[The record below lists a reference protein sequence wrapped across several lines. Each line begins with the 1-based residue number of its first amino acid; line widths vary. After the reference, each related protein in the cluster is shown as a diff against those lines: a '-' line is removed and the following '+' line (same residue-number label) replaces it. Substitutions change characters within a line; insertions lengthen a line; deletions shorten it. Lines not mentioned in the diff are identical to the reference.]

1 MTPPFLLED
10 RAEVTMADFQL
21 ALCHIVPS
29 TYRGLEGMVELRP
42 VNWDD
47 IGGLQDVKLAL
58 KQVKLFQMQDNT
70 INCGL

>member
-1 MTPPFLLED
+1 MTPSFLLED

-29 TYRGLEGMVELRP
+29 TYRGLEGVVELRP

-58 KQVKLFQMQDNT
+58 KQVKLSKMQDNT
-70 INCGL
+70 RNRGL